1 MGIASVRP
9 ADVPV
14 LSEKP
19 MIGAEVQADGGT
31 VRMTAVSVGNPHA
44 VLFLPEIRSLDLE
57 AIGPG
62 YERHPLFPDRVN
74 TEFARVVSRDL
85 IEMRVWERGSGET
98 YACGTGACATAVA
111 AVLNGYADYETPVCV
126 RLTGGD
132 LTIEVK
138 RDLRVFMTGTATK
151 VYDGELDYED

>member
-57 AIGPG
+57 RSAPDTSAI
-62 YERHPLFPDRVN
+62 RSFR
-74 TEFARVVSRDL
+74 
-85 IEMRVWERGSGET
+85 
-98 YACGTGACATAVA
+98 TAS
-111 AVLNGYADYETPVCV
+111 TPSSPAWYPA
-126 RLTGGD
+126 
-132 LTIEVK
+132 I
-138 RDLRVFMTGTATK
+138 
-151 VYDGELDYED
+151 